1 MKRTAYAALTGAVVL
16 LSGCGGIPPV
26 NPGAPRTPA
35 SPMKS
40 APTPTSVTTSA
51 TPTSATP
58 TPTRPTP
65 RATTPLARSRSIYWG
80 SSKPGMCLVVP
91 DDVAYDVTRTD
102 CRTKHDAEVMLR
114 SRLPGSRT
122 WPGEDALDRKALKVC
137 EAAFPR
143 YVGLP
148 LNESLLDV
156 DYITADRAG
165 WEDGDRTVIC
175 LVFDPNEEW
184 TTRALKASR
193 E

>member
-26 NPGAPRTPA
+26 SPGAPRTAATPT
-35 SPMKS
+35 K
-40 APTPTSVTTSA
+40 PTPTPTAV

-58 TPTRPTP
+58 TPTRPAP
-65 RATTPLARSRSIYWG
+65 RATTPLARSRSIYWA
-80 SSKPGMCLVVP
+80 SSKPGMCLVLR
-91 DDVAYDVTRTD
+91 DDDEYNVTRTD
-102 CRTKHDAEVMLR
+102 CRAKHDAEVMLR
-114 SRLPGSRT
+114 SRLAGSRT

-143 YVGLP
+143 YVGLA